1 VLISTFK
8 EFDKWLSNAAIA
20 PSNKTSFWDRLFGV
34 KPSRSAFNRKACSD
48 LRDKI
53 SLQIKELTDQLH
65 SNDDAEIVS
74 TIEVGSAENIGVTTA
89 MKTKGIVDA
98 SAQAEVLVST
108 QGKKLLS
115 EQYKRE
121 KVEFL
126 RRHILD
132 YQSIF
137 DDMADVS
144 AGASYLFLDDL
155 YHIARAEQ
163 PKVLDYFHSVAK
175 GHQLWLKVGTI
186 RHRSDWYIH
195 GNPPIGM
202 KIGDD
207 AEEIDLDL
215 TLEKYDL
222 TKKFLLS
229 VLDNFLREVGMKS
242 DEILTDDAKHR
253 LILASG
259 GVARDFLSIL
269 RRSIEI
275 ARERCGGPR
284 GPRIGTEDVNIAAGE
299 YDTSKRAEF
308 KRDVYDNEENKLN
321 EVFGRVRQ
329 FCLEVAGSNCFLIDK
344 DASGDFVEAIHE
356 LVDLKL
362 LHLIRSRV
370 TLKESAAGRVFEAY
384 MLDLSQY
391 AGSRKRR
398 GLEMIEFWRPGA
410 NEKLRRAK
418 LIPQEGKAVIKI

>member
-1 VLISTFK
+1 
-8 EFDKWLSNAAIA
+8 
-20 PSNKTSFWDRLFGV
+20 
-34 KPSRSAFNRKACSD
+34 
-48 LRDKI
+48 
-53 SLQIKELTDQLH
+53 
-65 SNDDAEIVS
+65 
-74 TIEVGSAENIGVTTA
+74 
-89 MKTKGIVDA
+89 
-98 SAQAEVLVST
+98 
-108 QGKKLLS
+108 
-115 EQYKRE
+115 
-121 KVEFL
+121 
-126 RRHILD
+126 
-132 YQSIF
+132 
-137 DDMADVS
+137 
-144 AGASYLFLDDL
+144 
-155 YHIARAEQ
+155 
-163 PKVLDYFHSVAK
+163 
-175 GHQLWLKVGTI
+175 
-186 RHRSDWYIH
+186 
-195 GNPPIGM
+195 M

-229 VLDNFLREVGMKS
+229 VLDNFLREVEIKS

-269 RRSIEI
+269 RRSIEV
-275 ARERCGGPR
+275 ARERGGGPR
-284 GPRIGTEDVNIAAGE
+284 GPRIGAEDVNIAAGE

-321 EVFGRVRQ
+321 EVFCRVRQ
-329 FCLEVAGSNCFLIDK
+329 FCLEEAGSNCFLIDK
-344 DASGDFVEAIHE
+344 DASGEFVASIHE

-418 LIPQEGKAVIKI
+418 LIPQEGKAV